1 MQEVEALEVAPALAP
16 APAPRAPRPRGP
28 RRVLRDTLQG
38 ISKGDLRRLAR
49 RGGVRRMSVLCFE
62 ETRGVLRHFIMNV
75 LTDASI
81 YAHHARVK
89 TITAEHIKLAL
100 ARQGRVL
107 YW

>member
-1 MQEVEALEVAPALAP
+1 MF
-16 APAPRAPRPRGP
+16 
-28 RRVLRDTLQG
+28 
-38 ISKGDLRRLAR
+38 
-49 RGGVRRMSVLCFE
+49 RGGACFE
-62 ETRGVLRHFIMNV
+62 EARGVLRHFIMNV